1 MSAGGVALAAL
12 AVIGFVSALF
22 VASRVVPGP
31 VHTGL
36 AGPETGRRYTLN
48 GLRLFL
54 LTAVVVATL
63 AGLGLWSPAVI
74 VDRFAELL
82 VAANV
87 LAVGAA
93 GVLYAVGRRAQG
105 RGMLDGGLRPAARE
119 YIYGVERNP
128 VWAGVDLK
136 MFSYRPSLI
145 GLALVNVAFAFAQWE
160 RHGRL
165 AGPLILFEVFTL
177 LYIGNY
183 FHFEHGMLSTWDV
196 LEERFGWALV
206 WGDYVL
212 VPFFYSLPGWY
223 LVDRLTPLSMPAV
236 AGLIAMY
243 ALGFWL
249 FRGANQQKHR
259 FKLDPTALIWRRPP
273 ETIGGRLLVSGFWG
287 VGRKLNYTG
296 ELLLYYAWTL
306 PCGLASPV
314 PYLPAL
320 WLTLR
325 DFRWSWAMARAT
337 VRFPS
342 FLDGCAALMR
352 RRGSDFLVE
361 WGEAMTGARPK
372 RAFMRP
378 RVVVPIMGETVCQW
392 WRGPAAMAT
401 AAERV

>member
-12 AVIGFVSALF
+12 AVIGFVGALF
-22 VASRVVPGP
+22 VASRLVPGP

-36 AGPETGRRYTLN
+36 AGPVAGRRYTLN

-54 LTAVVVATL
+54 LTAVVVAAL

-93 GVLYAVGRRAQG
+93 GVLYVAGRRAQG
-105 RGMLDGGLRPAARE
+105 RGMLDGGLRAAARE
-119 YIYGVERNP
+119 YFKGVERNP
-128 VWAGVDLK
+128 AWAGVDLK

-145 GLALVNVAFAFAQWE
+145 GLALVNVAFAFVQWE

-165 AGPLILFEVFTL
+165 AGPLILFETFTL
-177 LYIGNY
+177 LYIANY

-223 LVDRLTPLSMPAV
+223 LVDRLTPLSTPTV
-236 AGLIAMY
+236 VGLVAMY

-259 FKLDPTALIWRRPP
+259 FKLDPTAPIWRRPP

-306 PCGLASPV
+306 PCGFASPV

-320 WLTLR
+320 WLTVFFPHRARR
-325 DFRWSWAMARAT
+325 DDRRCREKYGALWTAYCARVRWRML
-337 VRFPS
+337 P
-342 FLDGCAALMR
+342 FL
-352 RRGSDFLVE
+352 F
-361 WGEAMTGARPK
+361 
-372 RAFMRP
+372 
-378 RVVVPIMGETVCQW
+378 
-392 WRGPAAMAT
+392 
-401 AAERV
+401 